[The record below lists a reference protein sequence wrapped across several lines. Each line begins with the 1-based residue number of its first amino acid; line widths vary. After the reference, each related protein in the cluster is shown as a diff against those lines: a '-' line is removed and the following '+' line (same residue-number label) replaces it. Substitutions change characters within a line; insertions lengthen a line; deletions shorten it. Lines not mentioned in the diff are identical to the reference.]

1 MCRTKLTRD
10 ERIGGEL
17 CDAESGLS
25 DLRELGTLH
34 CVGMMA
40 RDLRE
45 MYFNIE
51 ELKYYLD
58 KVKAESDN
66 EARLAA
72 WNVIEVQRVMGMK
85 SLVLSIADQLRR
97 HAERNAGWLW
107 EVRREML
114 EEVER
119 LQKAYED
126 MVVATLEAI
135 MILKGT
141 DRPRQLSASV

>member
-1 MCRTKLTRD
+1 
-10 ERIGGEL
+10 
-17 CDAESGLS
+17 
-25 DLRELGTLH
+25 
-34 CVGMMA
+34 
-40 RDLRE
+40 
-45 MYFNIE
+45 
-51 ELKYYLD
+51 
-58 KVKAESDN
+58 
-66 EARLAA
+66 
-72 WNVIEVQRVMGMK
+72 MGMK
-85 SLVLSIADQLRR
+85 SLALSIADQLRR

-107 EVRREML
+107 EVRRETL